1 MGNLEPLQTMLSML
15 KDSALSDVCLVV
27 EGIDVP
33 SHKAVLG
40 EHTSQQV
47 FICMRILYCLPP
59 LFFR

>member
-1 MGNLEPLQTMLSML
+1 MLSML

-40 EHTSQQV
+40 EL
-47 FICMRILYCLPP
+47 ILTTYCVYFVSLSA
-59 LFFR
+59 LLVASLL